1 MLKILWVFTYLKT
14 IFTRILFMRKKRILA
29 SAVLL
34 VVIFLVF
41 TLLNSSESSALNSSV
56 LVSENDRV
64 LVEHIGKLTSLPQ
77 EEVPVVSI
85 VASED
90 IARFQLTQT
99 KVRDRMLYYP
109 NAKRVIT
116 YDMVNDRIREVVS
129 IE

>member
-1 MLKILWVFTYLKT
+1 
-14 IFTRILFMRKKRILA
+14 MRKKRILA